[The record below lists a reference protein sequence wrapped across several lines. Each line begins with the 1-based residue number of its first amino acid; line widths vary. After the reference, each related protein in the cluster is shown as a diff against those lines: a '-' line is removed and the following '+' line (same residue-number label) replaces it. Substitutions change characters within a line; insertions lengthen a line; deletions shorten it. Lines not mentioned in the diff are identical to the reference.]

1 MQGRWRLLCWFLSL
15 QHSCCNFATICA
27 AYAFISVLLIFNRY
41 SYNLGIHFKSCKT
54 MQIVAENLSTV
65 AHVIQMAVAPVFL
78 LTGVGAI
85 LSVLTGRL
93 GRLVDRF
100 RVLTET
106 VSELPA
112 IQARELSIL
121 TVRARWVH
129 WAITLCT
136 ASALFVAIV
145 IGALFVG
152 AVANIDPSRI
162 VSFLFIIAMTSLI
175 IGLGCFLREI
185 SLSVHIFD
193 LGKNI
198 N

>member
-1 MQGRWRLLCWFLSL
+1 
-15 QHSCCNFATICA
+15 
-27 AYAFISVLLIFNRY
+27 
-41 SYNLGIHFKSCKT
+41 
-54 MQIVAENLSTV
+54 MQIVAENLITV
-65 AHVIQMAVAPVFL
+65 AHVIQLAVAPVFL
-78 LTGVGAI
+78 LTGIGAI

-112 IQARELSIL
+112 IQARELNIL
-121 TVRARWVH
+121 TVRASWVH
-129 WAITLCT
+129 WSITLCT

-145 IGALFVG
+145 IGALFLG
-152 AVANIDPSRI
+152 AVVSFNPSRI
-162 VSFLFIIAMTSLI
+162 VSIMFIIAMTSLI

-193 LGKNI
+193 LNKDLK
-198 N
+198 

>member
-1 MQGRWRLLCWFLSL
+1 
-15 QHSCCNFATICA
+15 
-27 AYAFISVLLIFNRY
+27 
-41 SYNLGIHFKSCKT
+41 

-78 LTGVGAI
+78 LTGIGAI

-100 RVLTET
+100 RALTET

-112 IQARELSIL
+112 IQARELKIL

-136 ASALFVAIV
+136 ASALFVSLV

-162 VSFLFIIAMTSLI
+162 VSILFIVAMTSLI

-193 LGKNI
+193 LGKSK
-198 N
+198 

>member
-1 MQGRWRLLCWFLSL
+1 
-15 QHSCCNFATICA
+15 
-27 AYAFISVLLIFNRY
+27 
-41 SYNLGIHFKSCKT
+41 

-65 AHVIQMAVAPVFL
+65 AHVIQLAVAPVFL

-106 VSELPA
+106 AETLPA
-112 IQARELSIL
+112 NQARELEIL
-121 TVRARWVH
+121 TVRAVWVH

-145 IGALFVG
+145 IAALFMG
-152 AVANIDPSRI
+152 AVVDINPSRV
-162 VSFLFIIAMTSLI
+162 VSILFIIAMSSLI

-193 LGKNI
+193 LGKDLD
-198 N
+198 

>member
-1 MQGRWRLLCWFLSL
+1 
-15 QHSCCNFATICA
+15 
-27 AYAFISVLLIFNRY
+27 
-41 SYNLGIHFKSCKT
+41 

-65 AHVIQMAVAPVFL
+65 SHVIQMAVAPVFL
-78 LTGVGAI
+78 LTGIGAI

-100 RVLTET
+100 RAL
-106 VSELPA
+106 SESAEPLPS

-145 IGALFVG
+145 IGALFMG

-162 VSFLFIIAMTSLI
+162 VSILFIVAMTSLI
-175 IGLGCFLREI
+175 IGLGCFLCEI

-193 LGKNI
+193 LSGKK
-198 N
+198 

>member
-1 MQGRWRLLCWFLSL
+1 
-15 QHSCCNFATICA
+15 
-27 AYAFISVLLIFNRY
+27 
-41 SYNLGIHFKSCKT
+41 

-112 IQARELSIL
+112 IQARELNIL
-121 TVRARWVH
+121 TVRAGWVH
-129 WAITLCT
+129 WSITLCT

-193 LGKNI
+193 LDKNS
-198 N
+198 